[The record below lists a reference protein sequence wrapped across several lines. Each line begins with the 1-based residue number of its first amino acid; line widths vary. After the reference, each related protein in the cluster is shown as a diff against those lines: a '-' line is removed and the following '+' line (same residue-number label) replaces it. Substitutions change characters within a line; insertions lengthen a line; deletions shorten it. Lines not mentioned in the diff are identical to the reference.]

1 MRFHPFVASVA
12 LVAPLV
18 LLAAA
23 CGETGT
29 AGSGPEH
36 DPLVGRTFLGDAI
49 TVDGEEVTVAGG
61 GRLEVS
67 FRSGDEPGI
76 TTLSARAGCNLLAAG
91 YLVDDGRIVTDA
103 VGGTEMGCDPEHHE
117 FDELV
122 AELLDSPRFE
132 LDGADLVLSV
142 DGVDRRLEARLTDA
156 EVADPAPPLEGTE
169 WSLDSFVEGE
179 TVSSVPGSVPVTMT
193 LLDGRVAVDTGCN
206 SVEGTYELTGTA
218 VVVEVSSTTDASC
231 GPEVAEVESRLAEVL
246 DGELTVE
253 QDRRSLTLLRADG
266 TGLGFVAP

>member
-49 TVDGEEVTVAGG
+49 TVDGEEVTVPGG

-117 FDELV
+117 
-122 AELLDSPRFE
+122 
-132 LDGADLVLSV
+132 
-142 DGVDRRLEARLTDA
+142 
-156 EVADPAPPLEGTE
+156 
-169 WSLDSFVEGE
+169 
-179 TVSSVPGSVPVTMT
+179 
-193 LLDGRVAVDTGCN
+193 
-206 SVEGTYELTGTA
+206 
-218 VVVEVSSTTDASC
+218 
-231 GPEVAEVESRLAEVL
+231 
-246 DGELTVE
+246 
-253 QDRRSLTLLRADG
+253 
-266 TGLGFVAP
+266 